1 MGKRGMNLSLSLAI
15 LHYSLESRFYVV
27 VYDIYI
33 SIFKYSSQSNIH
45 VIIYNV
51 HYLTHTVDRGTSSL
65 AH

>member
-33 SIFKYSSQSNIH
+33 SIFKYSSQYNIH
-45 VIIYNV
+45 VIILYNV
-51 HYLTHTVDRGTSSL
+51 LMYTILHIL
-65 AH
+65 

>member
-33 SIFKYSSQSNIH
+33 SIFKYSSQ
-45 VIIYNV
+45 YNV